1 MRPKRSSAA
10 SDQSQRDRF
19 IAMAKEVGADDDEAT
34 FRAKLGAISKAKPV
48 EDPRDFPS
56 TRKPAKKA
64 KTKSR

>member
-1 MRPKRSSAA
+1 MAMKRTAKSDSSA
-10 SDQSQRDRF
+10 SDQRDRF

-64 KTKSR
+64 KKP

>member
-1 MRPKRSSAA
+1 MATKKDAPLT
-10 SDQSQRDRF
+10 QRERF

-56 TRKPAKKA
+56 VKAAKKA
-64 KTKSR
+64 RKKG